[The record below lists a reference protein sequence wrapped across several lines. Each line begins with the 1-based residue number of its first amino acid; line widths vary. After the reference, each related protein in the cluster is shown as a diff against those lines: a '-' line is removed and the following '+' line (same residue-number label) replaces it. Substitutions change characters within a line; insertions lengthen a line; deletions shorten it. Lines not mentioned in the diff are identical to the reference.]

1 MKDDITFEIFDS
13 IDIRVGK
20 IIDCQ
25 QKEGSEKLLRLTV
38 DFGNIKKTIFS
49 GIAKWYKNKEL
60 IGNSFLFVTNLPPR
74 KMMDEVSEGMLLCTN
89 TEIPVPI
96 PITSNTPLGTALH

>member
-1 MKDDITFEIFDS
+1 MKDDIAFEIFDS

-38 DFGNIKKTIFS
+38 DFGNIKKLSFQGLQN
-49 GIAKWYKNKEL
+49 GIRIKNLLEIHFYL
-60 IGNSFLFVTNLPPR
+60 LQIYLPE
-74 KMMDEVSEGMLLCTN
+74 K
-89 TEIPVPI
+89 
-96 PITSNTPLGTALH
+96 